1 MTTATTGL
9 AMVCL
14 VWAGMVASISFLE
27 APVKFRAPSLTR
39 AVGLDVGRQ
48 VFGALGRAEVG
59 WALLSAALAVLA
71 GNGTAW
77 RWGALAVVWG
87 LVGAQRLWLWP
98 VLRRRAGQI
107 IAGENAPVTYHHVAY
122 IGSEVAKVLLLV
134 ALSAALLP
142 GFQAMPR

>member
-14 VWAGMVASISFLE
+14 VWAGMVAGISFLE

-48 VFGALGRAEVG
+48 VFGVLGRVEVG

-71 GNGTAW
+71 GAGPAW
-77 RWGALAVVWG
+77 RWGLLVLVWG

-98 VLRRRAGQI
+98 VLRRRTERI
-107 IAGENAPVTYHHVAY
+107 IAGENAPATYHHVTY
-122 IGSEVAKVLLLV
+122 IGCEVAKVLLLV
-134 ALSAALLP
+134 ALGAALLS
-142 GFQAMPR
+142 GVQAMPG